1 MSRANNNRVNIAFED
16 ADLAE
21 MRLEAERL
29 DAPLSWVVRQAWLL
43 ARRQIIAEGDAVEE
57 VRAAFGARAPQ
68 GARPRPP
75 ELQAAPARLPNA
87 KTSPP
92 PKIPAPPTASIQ
104 ERPTEPLDH
113 QARELWPWD
122 SDGPTI

>member
-29 DAPLSWVVRQAWLL
+29 DAPLSWLVRQAWKL
-43 ARRQIIAEGDAVEE
+43 ARRQIQAEGDAVEE
-57 VRAAFGARAPQ
+57 VRASFGAGCPQ

-75 ELQAAPARLPNA
+75 QLQAAPARLPNA

-92 PKIPAPPTASIQ
+92 PKIPAPPTPSTQ